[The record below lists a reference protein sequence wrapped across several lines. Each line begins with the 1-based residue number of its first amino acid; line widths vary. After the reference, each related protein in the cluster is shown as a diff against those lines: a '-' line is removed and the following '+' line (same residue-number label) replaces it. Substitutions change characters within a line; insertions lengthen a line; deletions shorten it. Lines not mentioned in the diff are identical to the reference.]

1 MSQTKFIASLC
12 GLSLSVLFTPALE
25 EMAKVYIITVV
36 VFVTLMINFIFRA
49 NQVREWIVRRIT
61 TDVMNELFKDKDVR
75 RLLAKKFSEGE
86 KLDVSE
92 E

>member
-1 MSQTKFIASLC
+1 MTQTKFIAALT
-12 GLSLSVLFTPALE
+12 GISLSVLFTPALE
-25 EMAKVYIITVV
+25 ELAKVYIITVV
-36 VFVTLMINFIFRA
+36 VFVTLMINLIFRV

-61 TDVMNELFKDKDVR
+61 TDVLNELMKDKDVR